1 MIFFIFV
8 FERVS
13 LGFMIVAVV
22 FLFRMTKEVIIIKLF
37 MPASTVLL
45 IFDSVSNVQRILC
58 PTL

>member
-1 MIFFIFV
+1 
-8 FERVS
+8 
-13 LGFMIVAVV
+13 MIVAVV
-22 FLFRMTKEVIIIKLF
+22 FFLFRMTKEVIIIKLF

>member
-13 LGFMIVAVV
+13 LGFMIVAVF

-37 MPASTVLL
+37 MQASTVLL
-45 IFDSVSNVQRILC
+45 IFDSV
-58 PTL
+58 